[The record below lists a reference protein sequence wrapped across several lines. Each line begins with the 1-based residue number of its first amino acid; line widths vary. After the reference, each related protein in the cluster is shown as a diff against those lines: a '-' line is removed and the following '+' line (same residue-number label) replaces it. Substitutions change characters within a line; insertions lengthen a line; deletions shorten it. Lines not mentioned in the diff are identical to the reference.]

1 MAFNKNICIF
11 GTGGFGR
18 ETYCCLI
25 DAMKAEGKDA
35 AASTCFMVGDEHFTT
50 SEVMGIQVIRQSAFT
65 PENYDVVVAIGDPAA
80 RKKVV
85 TSLPA
90 NTTYATI
97 IHPNV
102 VMSSWVQIGEGSIIT
117 AGTILTCN
125 ITIGKHAH
133 LNLHTTIGH
142 DCVIGDYFTT
152 APAANISGNCTLGNQ
167 VYIGTNVAV
176 KQGVNIPSD
185 TTVGM
190 GAVVVKDITTAGVYI
205 GNPLKQLIK

>member
-35 AASTCFMVGDEHFTT
+35 AASTCFMVGDEHYTT
-50 SEVMGIQVIRQSAFT
+50 SEVMGIQVIRQSAFI

-80 RKKVV
+80 RKKIV

-152 APAANISGNCTLGNQ
+152 APAA
-167 VYIGTNVAV
+167 GTNVAV

-190 GAVVVKDITTAGVYI
+190 GAVVVKDIAVAGVYI

>member
-11 GTGGFGR
+11 GTGGFGS

-25 DAMKAEGKDA
+25 DAMKAQGKVA
-35 AASTCFMVGDEHFTT
+35 AASTCFMVGDEHYSE
-50 SEVMGIQVIRQSAFT
+50 SEVMGIKVIRQSEFL

-85 TSLPA
+85 SSLPS
-90 NTTYATI
+90 NTTYTTI
-97 IHPNV
+97 IHPSV

-125 ITIGKHAH
+125 IIIGKHAQ

-142 DCVIGDYFTT
+142 DCIIGDYFTT
-152 APAANISGNCTLGNQ
+152 APAANISGNCAFGNQ
-167 VYIGTNVAV
+167 VYIGTNVAI
-176 KQGVNIPSD
+176 KQGVKIPSD
-185 TTVGM
+185 TTIGM
-190 GAVVVKDITTAGVYI
+190 GAVVVKDITTAGIYI

>member
-1 MAFNKNICIF
+1 MTTHKKVCIF

-18 ETYCCLI
+18 ETFCCLL
-25 DAMKAEGKDA
+25 DAMKVKDFNA
-35 AASTCFMVGDEHFTT
+35 AASTCFMVGDEHYTT
-50 SEVMGIQVIRQSAFT
+50 SEVMGIEVIRQSAFQ
-65 PENYDVVVAIGDPAA
+65 PEIYDVVVAIGDPAA

-85 TSLPA
+85 ESLPPQ
-90 NTTYATI
+90 TTYTTI
-97 IHPNV
+97 VHPSV
-102 VMSSWVQIGEGSIIT
+102 IMSQWVTIGEGSIIT

-125 ITIGKHAH
+125 ISIGKHAQ

-152 APAANISGNCTLGNQ
+152 APAANISGNCTFGEQ

-176 KQGVNIPSD
+176 KQGVTIPSH
-185 TTVGM
+185 TTIGM
-190 GAVVVKDITTAGVYI
+190 GAVVVKDIDTAGIYI